1 MIADLGC
8 PNSVIGMKDEDSFIR
23 NLSEYQ
29 RKHLQIISVDENF
42 KFGPSG
48 PFECKEK
55 IRFPINVDNKPKWVD
70 VAIVGANI
78 PMLLGNNILKPLE
91 AEIKLFAS
99 GNGVVKLGEV
109 KLNMRETSGG
119 HYTLKVQDLR
129 KLGNNPDTSYCTRKV
144 QKCFIL

>member
-1 MIADLGC
+1 MRDICSYLSGSSNEMIAILGC

-109 KLNMRETSGG
+109 KLNMR
-119 HYTLKVQDLR
+119 
-129 KLGNNPDTSYCTRKV
+129 
-144 QKCFIL
+144 